1 MKGEH
6 EREMEEMRCKLK
18 DTIAGLE
25 HRLIDAQEEIDFIN
39 DDLKDH
45 QEFKRRID
53 IHWTLNRNLPSTSV

>member
-1 MKGEH
+1 
-6 EREMEEMRCKLK
+6 MEEMRCKLK

-45 QEFKRRID
+45 QEFKRRVNV
-53 IHWTLNRNLPSTSV
+53 H